1 MVIDPTLTEGGVVDA
16 PPGSQPAEQA
26 PPTAES
32 ANQDA
37 AATPVEPKTPAEIHG
52 MYQVWPR
59 NQKPDGWES
68 L

>member
-1 MVIDPTLTEGGVVDA
+1 MVIDPSLTEGGVVDA

-52 MYQVWPR
+52 MYQV
-59 NQKPDGWES
+59 
-68 L
+68 